1 MHLRSVLGLRGR
13 ADWPAIELSAA
24 VEEGSYGPS
33 LGQQGC
39 GFRQLQDSEGA
50 SHALRARLTQPK
62 GIAMNLNTLRWKVIG
77 LAQRHPLR
85 AVAGALVVGAVIA
98 RLF

>member
-1 MHLRSVLGLRGR
+1 
-13 ADWPAIELSAA
+13 
-24 VEEGSYGPS
+24 
-33 LGQQGC
+33 
-39 GFRQLQDSEGA
+39 
-50 SHALRARLTQPK
+50 
-62 GIAMNLNTLRWKVIG
+62 MNLNTLRWKVIG